1 MRYIHR
7 VITRLIRN
15 VYVDGQLAVGL
26 VGEQRDP
33 VYNVARPNRGE
44 STRQSDVRIHC
55 I

>member
-1 MRYIHR
+1 MLDIGLFAANSK
-7 VITRLIRN
+7 RLRRWPIGGRFS
-15 VYVDGQLAVGL
+15 
-26 VGEQRDP
+26 GEQRDP